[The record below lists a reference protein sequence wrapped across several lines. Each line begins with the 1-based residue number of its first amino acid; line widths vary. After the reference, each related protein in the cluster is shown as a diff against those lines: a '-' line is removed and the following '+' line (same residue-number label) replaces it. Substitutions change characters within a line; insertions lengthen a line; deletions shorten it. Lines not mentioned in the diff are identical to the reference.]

1 MNEKS
6 HVFERI
12 SAAFPF
18 LKDADAEIRDQVLAG
33 AVITQIPKGRIIFLE
48 GDECSQLALMLS
60 GTVRV
65 YKPAESGREI
75 TLYRLARG
83 ESCVLTASCIFS
95 KSQFSAVAVTE
106 EDVEAAIVPAGI
118 FRNWI
123 NRYEIWRNYIFDLLS
138 KRLAEVIA
146 TIEEV
151 AFRRMDIRIAE
162 HLLRLAEADIADINE
177 IRTTHHDIAMELGTS
192 REVVS
197 RILKHFEYEKLISL
211 GRGTITIH
219 DMKDLE
225 KKAAQAES

>member
-18 LKDADAEIRDQVLAG
+18 LKGADAEIRDQVLAG

-162 HLLRLAEADIADINE
+162 HLIRLAEADINE